1 MHAAEILYK
10 DLGSGG
16 VDHPTIWTLLNE
28 RGYAGWITLDL
39 DPPRPDEGEGSVD
52 DKIKINCKYLTETLK
67 ISCL

>member
-1 MHAAEILYK
+1 MHAEEILYK

-16 VDHPTIWTLLNE
+16 VDHPAIWTMLNE
-28 RGYAGWITLDL
+28 RGYDGWITLDL

>member
-1 MHAAEILYK
+1 MAY
-10 DLGSGG
+10 
-16 VDHPTIWTLLNE
+16 HPAIWTLLNE
-28 RGYAGWITLDL
+28 RGYDGWITLDL